1 MRSTANRR
9 IERRLFSED
18 AKDEIAAVRCAH
30 TCCKRTFLHGFVT
43 FSAVRSPGAHAGAV
57 IRTSRAAAARAVL
70 AAAHGMG
77 LAAHARRLGSGTAG
91 SWLVS
96 IPSVS
101 PAKATPTSEPPARTC
116 CRRAL
121 LRAAFLA
128 GGSVSDPARGYH
140 LELCCRND
148 AAARSVRTLMAR
160 FGGDAGIAR
169 RRSRPVVYVKDA
181 QKISTLLANMGAT
194 HALLRLEE
202 VRALAQTKN
211 AIRRT
216 VNSEAANAK
225 RAAAAAARQRDAAR
239 AVLGGR
245 RAASSAVREAARL
258 RIKHPSRTLAE
269 LGRLARPPITK
280 AAMANRMR
288 LLERLAER

>member
-1 MRSTANRR
+1 
-9 IERRLFSED
+9 
-18 AKDEIAAVRCAH
+18 
-30 TCCKRTFLHGFVT
+30 LHGFVN
-43 FSAVRSPGAHAGAV
+43 FSAVRSPGAHAHAV
-57 IRTSRAAAARAVL
+57 IRTSRAAAARALL

-77 LAAHARRLGSGTAG
+77 LAAHARRLGSSHTAG

-96 IPSVS
+96 IPSLS
-101 PAKATPTSEPPARTC
+101 PAKATQTSEPPARTC

-128 GGSVSDPARGYH
+128 SGSVSDPARGYH

-148 AAARSVRTLMAR
+148 AAARSIRSLMVR
-160 FGGDAGIAR
+160 FGGEAGVSR

-269 LGRLARPPITK
+269 LGKLARPPITK